1 MFFLSRPGV
10 GRRGHASLLLTRPGF
25 WRPTGV
31 RLLQQISQQCLQV
44 RNNRKPVIGLKK
56 QFRMYSISFPMKQY
70 KYPFCCPYVDHG
82 RFRTRNDGSDRW
94 FQKLF
99 PPHLWIDKNRKC
111 HETRSKESWRV
122 PSGSR
127 SCAIVWR
134 EFYQTTK
141 CRVYR
146 TKFSRSSLNYLMM
159 IVILKLWNKYNN
171 ARRWRK

>member
-82 RFRTRNDGSDRW
+82 RFLTRNDGSDRW

-127 SCAIVWR
+127 SCAIV
-134 EFYQTTK
+134 
-141 CRVYR
+141 
-146 TKFSRSSLNYLMM
+146 
-159 IVILKLWNKYNN
+159 
-171 ARRWRK
+171 